1 VIINNVV
8 RSNKRDKGSV
18 TILNRALLVFCV
30 FLLSSLAQ
38 AKDVALTGKAP
49 DFNLP
54 SNQGKPLKLSDFRG
68 DVVMLNFWA
77 SWCGPCRQEMPILDD
92 LQKRFKK
99 VGFTVLGVNIDE
111 DVSDAKGLL
120 KEISISF
127 PVVFDS
133 KSKVS
138 ETYQLDSM
146 PTTVMIDRK
155 GNKRFLHRGYKP
167 GFEADYEKQIRLLLR
182 E

>member
-1 VIINNVV
+1 MIINNVV
-8 RSNKRDKGSV
+8 CGNKKNLMTISIRS
-18 TILNRALLVFCV
+18 LMVFCV
-30 FLLSSLAQ
+30 LLFSSFAQ
-38 AKDVALTGKAP
+38 AKDIPLTGKAS
-49 DFNLP
+49 DFTLP

-99 VGFTVLGVNIDE
+99 IGFTVLGVNIDE

-120 KEISISF
+120 KEISVSF

-167 GFEADYEKQIRLLLR
+167 GFEVDYEKQIRSLLR

>member
-1 VIINNVV
+1 MMAAIFNVLV
-8 RSNKRDKGSV
+8 KPMKKISTCFMG
-18 TILNRALLVFCV
+18 ALFVFCV
-30 FLLSSLAQ
+30 ALSPSLL
-38 AKDVALTGKAP
+38 AKDIPLSGKAA
-49 DFNLP
+49 DFTLP

-77 SWCGPCRQEMPILDD
+77 SWCGPCRQEMPLLDD

-99 VGFTVLGVNIDE
+99 IGFTVLGVNIDE
-111 DVSDAKGLL
+111 DVADAKGLL
-120 KEISISF
+120 KEISVTF

-133 KSKVS
+133 KSKIS
-138 ETYQLDSM
+138 EIYQLDSM

-167 GFEADYEKQIRLLLR
+167 GFEVDYERQIRALLR

>member
-1 VIINNVV
+1 MIINNVV
-8 RSNKRDKGSV
+8 YGNKKDPV
-18 TILNRALLVFCV
+18 TIFRRSLMVFCV
-30 FLLSSLAQ
+30 LLLSSFAQ
-38 AKDVALTGKAP
+38 AKDVPLTGKAS
-49 DFNLP
+49 DFTLP

-99 VGFTVLGVNIDE
+99 IGFTVLGVNIDE
-111 DVSDAKGLL
+111 DISDAKGLL
-120 KEISISF
+120 KEISVSF

-167 GFEADYEKQIRLLLR
+167 GFEVDYEKQIRLLLR

>member
-1 VIINNVV
+1 MMAAVYNVFV
-8 RSNKRDKGSV
+8 KSMKKISTCFVG
-18 TILNRALLVFCV
+18 ALFVFGV
-30 FLLSSLAQ
+30 ALSPSLL
-38 AKDVALTGKAP
+38 AKDIPLSGKAA
-49 DFNLP
+49 DFTLP

-77 SWCGPCRQEMPILDD
+77 SWCGPCRQEMPLLDD

-99 VGFTVLGVNIDE
+99 IGFTVLGVNLDE
-111 DVSDAKGLL
+111 DVADAKGLL
-120 KEISISF
+120 KEIPVTF

-167 GFEADYEKQIRLLLR
+167 GFEVDYEKQIRTLLR

>member
-1 VIINNVV
+1 
-8 RSNKRDKGSV
+8 
-18 TILNRALLVFCV
+18 
-30 FLLSSLAQ
+30 
-38 AKDVALTGKAP
+38 
-49 DFNLP
+49 
-54 SNQGKPLKLSDFRG
+54 
-68 DVVMLNFWA
+68 MLNFWA

-99 VGFTVLGVNIDE
+99 IGFTVLGVNIDE

-120 KEISISF
+120 KEISVSF

-167 GFEADYEKQIRLLLR
+167 GFEVDYEKQIRLLLR

>member
-1 VIINNVV
+1 MNSTVF
-8 RSNKRDKGSV
+8 SNKRSGATVLSGLMV
-18 TILNRALLVFCV
+18 ALFLAVFSPAA
-30 FLLSSLAQ
+30 L
-38 AKDVALTGKAP
+38 AKDIVLSGKAS
-49 DFNLP
+49 DFSLP
-54 SNQGKPLKLSDFRG
+54 GNQGKPLKLSDFRG

-77 SWCGPCRQEMPILDD
+77 SWCGPCRQEMPLLDD
-92 LQKRFKK
+92 LHKRFKK

-111 DVSDAKGLL
+111 NVADAKGLL
-120 KEISISF
+120 NEIPVVF

-133 KSKVS
+133 KNKVS

-167 GFEADYEKQIRLLLR
+167 GFEVDYERQIRALLR

>member
-1 VIINNVV
+1 MIIGNVV
-8 RSNKRDKGSV
+8 SSNKSGLAI
-18 TILNRALLVFCV
+18 ILKRFSMVLCVLLF
-30 FLLSSLAQ
+30 SSFAQ
-38 AKDVALTGKAP
+38 AKDVPLSGMAP
-49 DFNLP
+49 DFSLP

-92 LQKRFKK
+92 LQNRFKK

-111 DVSDAKGLL
+111 DVSDAKSLL
-120 KEISISF
+120 KEISVSF

-155 GNKRFLHRGYKP
+155 GNRRFLHRGYKP
-167 GFEADYEKQIRLLLR
+167 GFEVDYEKQIRLLLR

>member
-1 VIINNVV
+1 MIINNVV
-8 RSNKRDKGSV
+8 CGNKKNLMTISIRS
-18 TILNRALLVFCV
+18 LMVFCV
-30 FLLSSLAQ
+30 LLFSSFAQ
-38 AKDVALTGKAP
+38 AKDIPLTGKAS
-49 DFNLP
+49 DFTLP

-99 VGFTVLGVNIDE
+99 IGFTVLGVNIDE

-120 KEISISF
+120 KEISVSF

-167 GFEADYEKQIRLLLR
+167 GFEVDYEKQIRLLLR

>member
-1 VIINNVV
+1 MINSIVQKN
-8 RSNKRDKGSV
+8 SSDLT
-18 TILNRALLVFCV
+18 TILKRFLVVLCV
-30 FLLSSLAQ
+30 LLLSSLAQ
-38 AKDVALTGKAP
+38 AKDVPLTGKAS
-49 DFNLP
+49 DFTLP

-77 SWCGPCRQEMPILDD
+77 SWCAPCRQEMPILDD

-111 DVSDAKGLL
+111 DVSDAKNLL
-120 KEISISF
+120 KEISVSF

-167 GFEADYEKQIRLLLR
+167 GFEVDYEKQIRQLLR

>member
-1 VIINNVV
+1 MII
-8 RSNKRDKGSV
+8 SNIVCGNKKDPV
-18 TILNRALLVFCV
+18 TILRRSLVVFCV
-30 FLLSSLAQ
+30 LLLSPFAQ
-38 AKDVALTGKAP
+38 AKDVPLTGKAS
-49 DFNLP
+49 DFTLP
-54 SNQGKPLKLSDFRG
+54 SNQGKSLKLSDFHG

-99 VGFTVLGVNIDE
+99 IGFTVLGVNIDE

-120 KEISISF
+120 KEISVSF

-146 PTTVMIDRK
+146 PTTVMIDS
-155 GNKRFLHRGYKP
+155 
-167 GFEADYEKQIRLLLR
+167 
-182 E
+182 

>member
-1 VIINNVV
+1 VIIDNVV
-8 RSNKRDKGSV
+8 NGNKGSLV
-18 TILNRALLVFCV
+18 IILRRFSLVLCV
-30 FLLSSLAQ
+30 LLLSSFAQ
-38 AKDVALTGKAP
+38 AKDVTLSGKAQ
-49 DFNLP
+49 DFTLP

-99 VGFTVLGVNIDE
+99 IGFTVLGVNIDE

-120 KEISISF
+120 KEISVSF

-133 KSKVS
+133 KSKIS
-138 ETYQLDSM
+138 EIYQLDSM

-167 GFEADYEKQIRLLLR
+167 GFEVDYEKQIRLLLR